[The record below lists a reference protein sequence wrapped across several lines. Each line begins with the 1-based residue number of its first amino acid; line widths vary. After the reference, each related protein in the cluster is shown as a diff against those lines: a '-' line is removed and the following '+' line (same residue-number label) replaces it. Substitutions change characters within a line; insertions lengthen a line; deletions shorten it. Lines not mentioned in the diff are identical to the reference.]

1 MIDPFLVKKTTTH
14 YDAIVVGSG
23 ISGGWVAK
31 ELCEKGLK
39 VLLVERG
46 RPVHHQKDYIGEGR
60 GLWDFPHRNK
70 VEHQLVEDQYYVA
83 RKCYAFSD
91 ATKHFFANDR
101 DYPYA
106 TAEGTQFDWIRGN
119 QLGGR
124 SLIWH
129 RQTFRW
135 SDYDFQENLND
146 GHGTDWPIRYKDLE
160 AWYSHVEKFAGISG
174 NKDNI
179 ASLPDGEFL
188 PPFELNAVERYAQKQ
203 IAKKYSDRKLVQG
216 RCAHLSEPTQF
227 FLDQGRH
234 KCMARNQCQRGCSFG
249 AYFSTLSSTLPA
261 AIKTN
266 NLQIACDSVVHSL
279 IYDDKRNRV
288 TGVNIIDNETL
299 ETREYKA
306 NLMFLCASTIGTTQ
320 IMLNSVSSVFP
331 NGIAN
336 SSGVL
341 GHYLMDHIYN
351 ASASG
356 DMEGFADDY
365 YRGQRPTGP
374 CVPRYKNL
382 GKQREKYSR
391 GFFLRGNSTRSSV
404 EHGLYNKD
412 FGADFKRSLQAPGPW
427 NFRFGGSGEM
437 QPRFENNISLHPEL
451 KDKWGIPQL
460 VIDCKWSKNDLM
472 LMEAMAD
479 ESAEVLEAIGAKNIQ
494 KTITDAPPGLAIH
507 EMGTARMGRD
517 PKSSVLNGNNQCHD
531 IPNLF
536 VTDGACMAS
545 TAHQNPSLTYMALS
559 ARAANF
565 AADKYKRKE
574 L

>member
-160 AWYSHVEKFAGISG
+160 AWYSYVEKFAGISG
-174 NKDNI
+174 NKDNV
-179 ASLPDGEFL
+179 ATLPDGEFL

-203 IAKKYSDRKLVQG
+203 ISKKYSDRKLVQG
-216 RCAHLSEPTQF
+216 RCAHLSE
-227 FLDQGRH
+227 
-234 KCMARNQCQRGCSFG
+234 
-249 AYFSTLSSTLPA
+249 
-261 AIKTN
+261 
-266 NLQIACDSVVHSL
+266 
-279 IYDDKRNRV
+279 
-288 TGVNIIDNETL
+288 
-299 ETREYKA
+299 
-306 NLMFLCASTIGTTQ
+306 
-320 IMLNSVSSVFP
+320 
-331 NGIAN
+331 
-336 SSGVL
+336 
-341 GHYLMDHIYN
+341 
-351 ASASG
+351 
-356 DMEGFADDY
+356 
-365 YRGQRPTGP
+365 
-374 CVPRYKNL
+374 
-382 GKQREKYSR
+382 
-391 GFFLRGNSTRSSV
+391 
-404 EHGLYNKD
+404 
-412 FGADFKRSLQAPGPW
+412 
-427 NFRFGGSGEM
+427 
-437 QPRFENNISLHPEL
+437 
-451 KDKWGIPQL
+451 
-460 VIDCKWSKNDLM
+460 
-472 LMEAMAD
+472 
-479 ESAEVLEAIGAKNIQ
+479 
-494 KTITDAPPGLAIH
+494 
-507 EMGTARMGRD
+507 
-517 PKSSVLNGNNQCHD
+517 
-531 IPNLF
+531 
-536 VTDGACMAS
+536 
-545 TAHQNPSLTYMALS
+545 
-559 ARAANF
+559 
-565 AADKYKRKE
+565 
-574 L
+574 